1 MSGQYKEKN
10 CPKCGVKHRKR
21 GLHCSASCA
30 AMGRPVSEETKELHR
45 QNTREY
51 LQTPEGIAN
60 SKKTGDGTQIAA
72 DEFAVNIPEVRD
84 LSDYTEFLDGFDRGE
99 NW

>member
-60 SKKTGDGTQIAA
+60 SRKTGDGTQIAA
-72 DEFAVNIPEVRD
+72 DEFAVDIPDIMDLRD
-84 LSDYTEFLDGFDRGE
+84 YDCLDGYDKAE